1 MLLELRHLEIYEQRA
16 THASR
21 SHPAF
26 AQGIGSLERVKM
38 RIPIRI
44 QLGVFV
50 LLCAL
55 VPLAV
60 LAIAVWIN
68 NYQFVVGVTSNSLT
82 LTASLKAAE
91 IASDLLL
98 IQSTCATIVTRI
110 LLQKALKNFYAGNTS
125 DTNFS
130 AAYSDV
136 QSALASGGF
145 SSLLQVQVYSRND
158 TSSSS
163 ALLSATA
170 NTTGIELPSQYPN
183 GTYAVLGDNTSLG
196 YPAALYPNI
205 TYTTTGTPDII
216 DPAINAT
223 TASAFA
229 DFPLNASSYLLLG
242 PLSINDSYALV
253 SLTLPIVD
261 NSQAGNV
268 LGYMTVVAAASS
280 IITVTQSRE
289 GLANTGIVTII
300 GPSRR
305 ENQFKYAQRPAT
317 AIYAPTVA
325 DNGDAEVKY
334 ILPPLNVTS
343 TDRHSVYNHNL
354 TQYGS
359 SNFTLKQF
367 PAALNGFSRQT
378 KSPNNASSMLSTT
391 NEQGVSVAV
400 GYARPQSSLVS
411 WLLIVEQSHGE
422 AWTPINH
429 LRNIVL
435 ACVFGTFGFILLI
448 VVPMAHFS
456 VRPIRRLRDATKK
469 SIAPPG
475 YTPNGSIHSEEIVDE
490 NGDLERSTSQ
500 KSKKGILVRLRNLGH
515 RRKTPTEKDEEERR
529 RSFKIPAKVPSRKHW
544 ITDELTELTETFNDM
559 SDELMLQYTGLEE
572 KVQERT
578 AELDVSK
585 RAAEAANE
593 SKTLFIANISH
604 ELKTP
609 LNGVLGMCTVMM
621 HEDNLEKIK
630 RGLSIVHKSGDLLLN
645 LLNDLLLFSKN
656 QIGQQLSLEEREFR
670 LIDIKTQI
678 NTLFT
683 KQVTEGG
690 INFGVRFIGVDA
702 DEFPSEASKKALPA
716 LGPSGVRLKDMCLW
730 GDHNRILQVIINLVG
745 NALKFTPPNGKVEV
759 RIKCIGEAESTS
771 DGSRNSMNS
780 KQSSQRSR
788 NRHRNDSESNA
799 SQMSK
804 KPSSPSQQP
813 AGTALLINPMDPK
826 SIPRIQ
832 VRERSRSP
840 PPLNAKSLWFQFEI
854 EDTGPGIPEAMQER
868 VFEPFVQGDL
878 GLSKKYGGTGLGLS
892 ICSQLATL
900 MGGTITLESKEGV
913 GSTFTM
919 KIPLRHTKTRAPSTS
934 SSEVHG
940 SRAPSISDDGPPDF
954 THKLPSNASPR
965 SAMDNDKQPRLV
977 GLSQPFFAVP
987 PSPPATK
994 DPEDQLAALD
1004 RAAAAKEPGSK
1015 LRVLVAEDN
1024 LVNQE
1029 VVLRMLSLEGKFDV
1043 VVAKDGQEAY
1053 DTVKAEMAKG
1063 QYFDVIFMDIQM
1075 PNLDG
1080 LQSTRLI
1087 RQMGYSAPIVALT
1100 AFAEES
1106 NVKECLASGM
1116 DMFLSKPIRR
1126 PALKQV
1132 LKRFATIPEEN
1143 ETSSVSNTN
1152 NASSSAPS
1160 EIEGSSKSE
1169 VSKLP
1174 DAPIVPTAN
1183 GSTL

>member
-1 MLLELRHLEIYEQRA
+1 M
-16 THASR
+16 
-21 SHPAF
+21 
-26 AQGIGSLERVKM
+26 RV
-38 RIPIRI
+38 PIRI
-44 QLGVFV
+44 QLGLVV

-68 NYQFVVGVTSNSLT
+68 NHSFIVDITSKALT
-82 LTASLKAAE
+82 LTASLKASQ

-98 IQSTCATIVTRI
+98 IQSTCSTIVTRI
-110 LLQKALKNFYAGNTS
+110 LLQQALKKFYAGNTNQS
-125 DTNFS
+125 NWDS
-130 AAYSDV
+130 AVNDV
-136 QSALASGGF
+136 HSALVSGGF
-145 SSLLQVQVYSRND
+145 SSLLQTVVYPRNA
-158 TSSSS
+158 TENSTTG
-163 ALLSATA
+163 LFRITA
-170 NTTGIELPSQYPN
+170 NTTGIQLPAKYPN
-183 GTYAVLGDNTSLG
+183 GTHAVLGDDTDLG
-196 YPAALYPNI
+196 YPTALYPNI
-205 TYTTTGTPDII
+205 TYVNLGTPDDL
-216 DPAINAT
+216 DPSVNAT
-223 TASAFA
+223 EASAFA
-229 DFPLNASSYLLLG
+229 DFPLNDTSFLLLG
-242 PLSINDSYALV
+242 PLSINTTYALV
-253 SLTLPIVD
+253 SLTLPITNISTGIVY
-261 NSQAGNV
+261 
-268 LGYMTVVAAASS
+268 GYMTVVAAATS
-280 IITVTQSRE
+280 IMDVMQSRE

-305 ENQFKYAQRPAT
+305 ENQFKYAQRPANAT
-317 AIYAPTVA
+317 YSPSPA
-325 DNGDAEVKY
+325 DIGPALVHY
-334 ILPPLNVTS
+334 VLPPLNVTGN
-343 TDRHSVYNHNL
+343 DRHSTYNHNL
-354 TQYGS
+354 TQYSS
-359 SNFTLKQF
+359 SNFTLSQY
-367 PAALNGFSRQT
+367 PAAVAGFSKINT
-378 KSPNNASSMLSTT
+378 ASPNNASAMLSTT

-400 GYARPQSSLVS
+400 GYARPQSTLVS
-411 WLLIVEQSHGE
+411 WLLIVEQSHDE
-422 AWTPINH
+422 AWAPINH

-435 ACVFGTFGFILLI
+435 ACVFGTLGFIILI
-448 VVPMAHFS
+448 VVPMAHLS
-456 VRPIRRLRDATKK
+456 VRPIRRLRDATKR

-475 YTPNGSIHSEEIVDE
+475 YTPNGSIRSDRLEENDASDEVGDME
-490 NGDLERSTSQ
+490 NGTSQ
-500 KSKKGILVRLRNLGH
+500 KSKRGLFVRLRNLAPGS
-515 RRKTPTEKDEEERR
+515 RRKTFTEKQEDERR
-529 RSFKIPAKVPSRKHW
+529 RVFKIPGKVPTRKHL
-544 ITDELTELTETFNDM
+544 IHDELTELTGEY
-559 SDELMLQYTGLEE
+559 SLEQ
-572 KVQERT
+572 KVAERT
-578 AELDVSK
+578 AELEVSK

-609 LNGVLGMCTVMM
+609 LNGVLGMCAVMM
-621 HEDNLEKIK
+621 HEDNLEKIQ
-630 RGLSIVHKSGDLLLN
+630 RGLSIVQKSGDLLLN

-670 LIDIKTQI
+670 LVDIKTQI
-678 NTLFT
+678 NTLFR

-690 INFGVRFIGVDA
+690 INFAVRFIGVDA
-702 DEFPSEASKKALPA
+702 IDSSPEASEKALPA

-745 NALKFTPPNGKVEV
+745 NALKFTPVSGKVEV
-759 RIKCIGEAESTS
+759 RIKCIGEVETTS

-788 NRHRNDSESNA
+788 NRYRNDSESGT
-799 SQMSK
+799 SSK
-804 KPSSPSQQP
+804 KPSSPTQHP
-813 AGTALLINPMDPK
+813 IGTALLINPMDPK
-826 SIPRIQ
+826 AIPRVQ

-840 PPLNAKSLWFQFEI
+840 PPTNAKTLWFQFEV

-892 ICSQLATL
+892 ICSQLANL
-900 MGGTITLESKEGV
+900 MGGTITLVSKEGS

-919 KIPLRHTKTRAPSTS
+919 RIPLRHTKSRAPSTS
-934 SSEVHG
+934 SSDIHS
-940 SRAPSISDDGPPDF
+940 SRAPSISDDSAPRF
-954 THKLPSNASPR
+954 AHKLPSEANSR

-977 GLSQPFFAVP
+977 GLSQPFFAAP
-987 PSPPATK
+987 PTPPAGK
-994 DPEDQLAALD
+994 DPQDQLDELD

-1029 VVLRMLSLEGKFDV
+1029 VVLRMLKLEGKFDV
-1043 VVAKDGQEAY
+1043 VIAKDGQEAY
-1053 DTVKAEMAKG
+1053 DKVKETMAKG
-1063 QYFDVIFMDIQM
+1063 EFFDVIFMDIQM

-1143 ETSSVSNTN
+1143 ETSSVANTN

-1160 EIEGSSKSE
+1160 ELDISKVE
-1169 VSKLP
+1169 TTAVP
-1174 DAPIVPTAN
+1174 DTPIIRTAN
-1183 GSTL
+1183 GSKHR